1 MMILV
6 TGASRN
12 VGTAVVSCLRTR
24 QAPFR
29 IGSRTAANS
38 VVSQDDVDVVPFDF
52 LNANTF
58 RSADGLSKGQALPL
72 LRDLSALMQF
82 ISFFY
87 HSLGS
92 KFQNPCTIGFS
103 HFSSPKITEQPNL
116 DVARTLAFS
125 SANLRKEG
133 YSGRP

>member
-1 MMILV
+1 MFRQKLVKILLVSIREKVFRDNRNMMILV

-82 ISFFY
+82 I
-87 HSLGS
+87 
-92 KFQNPCTIGFS
+92 N
-103 HFSSPKITEQPNL
+103 
-116 DVARTLAFS
+116 V
-125 SANLRKEG
+125 
-133 YSGRP
+133 